1 MASPIPSHRH
11 ANLGIPCRRPVLLA
25 GTLSWSGL
33 AGGLRSGI
41 RRTTSRPV
49 TCSGKARTVGQHP
62 QAGHPDH
69 RHDILAVGGDTQ
81 VLGPSGKLTHVGGAS
96 AQEKM
101 TDVAI
106 TIFPCTAGTFAYPD
120 LTKRSQD
127 HTSVNTQG

>member
-1 MASPIPSHRH
+1 MTAS
-11 ANLGIPCRRPVLLA
+11 LTG
-25 GTLSWSGL
+25 
-33 AGGLRSGI
+33 
-41 RRTTSRPV
+41 RPV